1 MIFPPSTEPANWHST
16 DGPVV
21 LPMLP
26 AAPDAKTPA
35 RPAAPPKSIFALHL
49 VNGEHYSGAERVQD
63 LLARQLPR
71 YACEVGFVCVKP
83 QRFPNARETKTAP
96 LVEMPMRGRFDW
108 RIVKQIE
115 RLCRDEGYDLIHAH
129 TPRTAI
135 VGRLAARR
143 AGVPFIYHVHSP
155 AGRDST
161 HRLLNWVNAAAE
173 WAVVRGAD
181 RLITVS
187 PSLRDY
193 MMARGIAA
201 ERINYVANGVPGSST
216 TAERRPPTA
225 AWTLGTV
232 ALFRPR
238 KGIETLLEALAVL
251 RSRDINVRLRA
262 VGGFET
268 PMYKAE
274 VLGLAEKL
282 DLAPAIDW
290 IGFTRNVNRELAKIN
305 LFVLP
310 SLFGEGLPMVVL
322 EAMAAGLP
330 VVASRVEGVPEAIVH
345 RETGLLVE
353 PGSVS
358 QLATAIEEVVTG
370 RADYNQ
376 LSCGARER
384 HAERF
389 SDMKMAEGVAN
400 VYRDVLAK

>member
-1 MIFPPSTEPANWHST
+1 MPNA
-16 DGPVV
+16 
-21 LPMLP
+21 
-26 AAPDAKTPA
+26 PA
-35 RPAAPPKSIFALHL
+35 RPIFALHL

-71 YACEVGFVCVKP
+71 FGCEVGFACVKP
-83 QRFPNARETKTAP
+83 QRFPNARESKTTP
-96 LVEMPMRGRFDW
+96 LVEMPMRGRFEL
-108 RIVKQIE
+108 RIVKKLAQ
-115 RLCRDEGYDLIHAH
+115 LCRQEDYDLIHAH
-129 TPRTAI
+129 TPRTAL

-143 AGVPFIYHVHSP
+143 AGVPFVYHVHSP

-161 HRLLNWVNAAAE
+161 RRVFNWINAATE
-173 WAVVRGAD
+173 WAAVRGAD

-193 MMARGIAA
+193 MIGRGIVA
-201 ERINYVANGVPGSST
+201 ERIVCVPNGVPGSSF
-216 TAERRPPTA
+216 AGERHSPKGT
-225 AWTLGTV
+225 WTLGVV

-238 KGIETLLEALAVL
+238 KGIETLLEALALL
-251 RSRDINVRLRA
+251 RSRDVNVRLRA

-268 PMYKAE
+268 PIYKAD
-274 VLGLAEKL
+274 VLGLAERL

-330 VVASRVEGVPEAIVH
+330 IVASRVEGVPEAIVH
-345 RETGLLVE
+345 RTTGLLVE

-358 QLATAIEEVVTG
+358 QLARSIEEIVTG
-370 RADYNQ
+370 HVDYAEM
-376 LSCGARER
+376 SR
-384 HAERF
+384 HARRRHADRF
-389 SDMKMAEGVAN
+389 SDATMAEGVAD
-400 VYRDVLAK
+400 VYRRVLADRAAKASAPKS